1 VIRVETVYITDGLL
15 QYLRE
20 YARDAEPEE
29 VTVSLAVTA
38 AGDIPDLDLPPERP
52 VFTHFYM
59 PEAGQS
65 VNAVFG
71 MDLGTP
77 HAQTQGRFVSH
88 PGGSLD
94 VFETDDLHAVVI
106 VAVPPWGHEDVAA
119 FDRRGRRK
127 ELRTVDAEPV
137 VEDHGL

>member
-1 VIRVETVYITDGLL
+1 VIHVDTVYITAGLL

-20 YARDAEPEE
+20 YARDAEPTS
-29 VTVSLAVTA
+29 VTLSLSVTA
-38 AGDIPDLDLPPERP
+38 AGDLPDADLPDERP

-59 PEAGQS
+59 PEAGGS

-88 PGGSLD
+88 PDGSLD

-106 VAVPPWGHEDVAA
+106 VAVPPWGTEDVAA

-127 ELRTVDAEPV
+127 DLRIVDAEPV